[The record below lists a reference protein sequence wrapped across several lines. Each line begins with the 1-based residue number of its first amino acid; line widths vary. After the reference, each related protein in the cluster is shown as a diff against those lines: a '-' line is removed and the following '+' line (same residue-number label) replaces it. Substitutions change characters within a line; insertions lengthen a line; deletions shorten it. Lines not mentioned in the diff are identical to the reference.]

1 MAIRWTPAEL
11 AEMARADAE
20 IEASFRVTD
29 ADLAI
34 GRLFDREV
42 ILDRM
47 DSKQKRIAEYQR
59 RYREAHK
66 EEIAESQRRYYETHK
81 EEIAEGKRRYYET
94 HKEEIAESQRRY
106 YETHKE
112 EIAES
117 QRRYREAHKEEI
129 AEGKRELR
137 DARIALGL
145 TQKQAAELLGVAQPT
160 VCLWETISPP
170 PNWREM
176 IEKLTGQHKKRRR
189 QR

>member
-42 ILDRM
+42 ILGRLDQ
-47 DSKQKRIAEYQR
+47 KQKQRAE
-59 RYREAHK
+59 A
-66 EEIAESQRRYYETHK
+66 QRRYYEAHK
-81 EEIAEGKRRYYET
+81 EEIAEGKRRYYEA
-94 HKEEIAESQRRY
+94 HKEEIAE
-106 YETHKE
+106 
-112 EIAES
+112 A

-145 TQKQAAELLGVAQPT
+145 TQKQAAELLGVAQST
-160 VCLWETISPP
+160 VCYWETISPP
-170 PNWREM
+170 KNWREM
-176 IEKLTGQHKKRRR
+176 IEKLTEPA
-189 QR
+189 

>member
-11 AEMARADAE
+11 EEMARADAE

-34 GRLFDREV
+34 GRLFDREA

-47 DSKQKRIAEYQR
+47 DSKQKRIAE
-59 RYREAHK
+59 
-66 EEIAESQRRYYETHK
+66 SQRRYYEAHK
-81 EEIAEGKRRYYET
+81 EERTEY
-94 HKEEIAESQRRY
+94 
-106 YETHKE
+106 
-112 EIAES
+112 

-145 TQKQAAELLGVAQPT
+145 TQKQAAELLGVVQST
-160 VCLWETISPP
+160 VCFWETISPP
-170 PNWREM
+170 KNWREM
-176 IEKLTGQHKKRRR
+176 IEKLTSRHKKHRR
-189 QR
+189 QRG

>member
-11 AEMARADAE
+11 EERARADAE

-42 ILDRM
+42 ILGRM
-47 DSKQKRIAEYQR
+47 DSKQKRIAE
-59 RYREAHK
+59 
-66 EEIAESQRRYYETHK
+66 SQRRYYET
-81 EEIAEGKRRYYET
+81 
-94 HKEEIAESQRRY
+94 
-106 YETHKE
+106 
-112 EIAES
+112 
-117 QRRYREAHKEEI
+117 HKEEI

-145 TQKQAAELLGVAQPT
+145 TQREAAELLGVDQST
-160 VCLWETISPP
+160 VCRWETIKPP

-176 IEKLTGQHKKRRR
+176 IAKMKEPA
-189 QR
+189 

>member
-11 AEMARADAE
+11 EEMARADAE

-34 GRLFDREV
+34 GRLFDREA

-47 DSKQKRIAEYQR
+47 DSKQKRIAETQR
-59 RYREAHK
+59 RYYEAHK
-66 EEIAESQRRYYETHK
+66 EERTEA
-81 EEIAEGKRRYYET
+81 
-94 HKEEIAESQRRY
+94 
-106 YETHKE
+106 
-112 EIAES
+112 

-145 TQKQAAELLGVAQPT
+145 TQKQAAELLGVAQST
-160 VCLWETISPP
+160 VCYWETISPP
-170 PNWREM
+170 KNWREM
-176 IEKLTGQHKKRRR
+176 IEKLTEPA
-189 QR
+189 

>member
-11 AEMARADAE
+11 EERARADAE
-20 IEASFRVTD
+20 IEAGPFRFTD
-29 ADLAI
+29 AEIAF

-47 DSKQKRIAEYQR
+47 DSKQKRIAESQRRYYEAHKEEIAETQRRYYEAHKEERTEAQR

-66 EEIAESQRRYYETHK
+66 EEIAE
-81 EEIAEGKRRYYET
+81 A
-94 HKEEIAESQRRY
+94 
-106 YETHKE
+106 
-112 EIAES
+112 

-145 TQKQAAELLGVAQPT
+145 TQKQAAELLGVAQST
-160 VCLWETISPP
+160 VCYWETISPP
-170 PNWREM
+170 KNWREM
-176 IEKLTGQHKKRRR
+176 IEKLTEPA
-189 QR
+189 

>member
-1 MAIRWTPAEL
+1 MGFTPAEL

-20 IEASFRVTD
+20 IEAGPFRFTD
-29 ADLAI
+29 AEIAF

-42 ILDRM
+42 ILGRM
-47 DSKQKRIAEYQR
+47 DSKQKRIAESQR

-66 EEIAESQRRYYETHK
+66 EEIAEAQRRYY
-81 EEIAEGKRRYYET
+81 
-94 HKEEIAESQRRY
+94 
-106 YETHKE
+106 
-112 EIAES
+112 
-117 QRRYREAHKEEI
+117 EAHKEEI

-145 TQKQAAELLGVAQPT
+145 MQKQAAELLGVDQST
-160 VCLWETISPP
+160 VCRWETIKPP

-189 QR
+189 QRD

>member
-11 AEMARADAE
+11 EERARADAE
-20 IEASFRVTD
+20 IEAGPFRFTD
-29 ADLAI
+29 AEIAF

-47 DSKQKRIAEYQR
+47 DSKHKRIAEYQR

-66 EEIAESQRRYYETHK
+66 EERTEY
-81 EEIAEGKRRYYET
+81 
-94 HKEEIAESQRRY
+94 
-106 YETHKE
+106 
-112 EIAES
+112 

-145 TQKQAAELLGVAQPT
+145 TQKQAAELLGAVQST
-160 VCLWETISPP
+160 VCYWETISPP
-170 PNWREM
+170 KNWREM
-176 IEKLTGQHKKRRR
+176 IEKLTEPA
-189 QR
+189 

>member
-20 IEASFRVTD
+20 IEASFRITD
-29 ADLAI
+29 ADLVI

-42 ILDRM
+42 ILGRLDQ
-47 DSKQKRIAEYQR
+47 KQKQRAEAQR

-66 EEIAESQRRYYETHK
+66 EEIAEYQRRYY
-81 EEIAEGKRRYYET
+81 
-94 HKEEIAESQRRY
+94 
-106 YETHKE
+106 
-112 EIAES
+112 
-117 QRRYREAHKEEI
+117 EAHKEEI
-129 AEGKRELR
+129 AEVKRELR

-170 PNWREM
+170 KNWREM
-176 IEKLTGQHKKRRR
+176 IEKLTGRHKKSRR
-189 QR
+189 QRA